1 MCQCL
6 LLAKVQVAHRIS
18 STKRV
23 WLSLGQENWLLFSI
37 INIWKDSRVKSE
49 NFARYGAW
57 FCAAGEK
64 GKGCREEQTS
74 ERSKLPGFNMLCKG
88 ISTASYLCI
97 CILCICVF
105 VQSYIIVFVHLFLV
119 RGGGRGCREE
129 QPGERL
135 RLPGFNTLYL
145 VSTTLSVF
153 QHLQHLMSLQMMSSN
168 HKNFCIKRLTTF
180 NCSSYW

>member
-1 MCQCL
+1 MHGCELQERKERVVERNK
-6 LLAKVQVAHRIS
+6 LANA
-18 STKRV
+18 
-23 WLSLGQENWLLFSI
+23 
-37 INIWKDSRVKSE
+37 
-49 NFARYGAW
+49 
-57 FCAAGEK
+57 
-64 GKGCREEQTS
+64 
-74 ERSKLPGFNMLCKG
+74 PGFLTLICS
-88 ISTASYLCI
+88 IRVFLYLDI
-97 CILCICVF
+97 RVF
-105 VQSYIIVFVHLFLV
+105 VYCALPYLYDRIFVHLYLV

-180 NCSSYW
+180 NCSSY